1 MDACTTFPELFEE
14 ITAAKSI
21 QVDCNSNYELT
32 RNLFHL
38 LARANMRFRGIH
50 SYVTENITFNH
61 TMKMSSY
68 FAWEKMGGHALTLD
82 ETPGD
87 KDLAFVVTVKLTD
100 DERKNAEQKFGKMIY
115 VQDAYGVSQNT
126 NCDVVITSYHGEA
139 LISSKNF
146 TNKRCEIEIRNTYL
160 EKYKSYNLK
169 TISSAISGISSGQ
182 SVYFDEDCKI
192 YQKLIAKSNFLHR
205 CSLYWFTFSSIFCI
219 KDLVWLMMQVLVND
233 FEREVLLR

>member
-21 QVDCNSNYELT
+21 QICNHDYRLI

-38 LARANMRFRGIH
+38 LARTNMRFRGINSH
-50 SYVTENITFNH
+50 VAENITFHQIMILLN
-61 TMKMSSY
+61 SY
-68 FAWEKMGGHALTLD
+68 FKWGWSGERTSTLD
-82 ETPGD
+82 ETPSD

-100 DERKNAEQKFGKMIY
+100 EERKNAEQKFGKMIY

-126 NCDVVITSYHGEA
+126 NCDIVITSYYGEA

-160 EKYKSYNLK
+160 EKYKSYSLK
-169 TISSAISGISSGQ
+169 TISSAISGILSGQ

-192 YQKLIAKSNFLHR
+192 YQKLITKSHFLHR
-205 CSLYWFTFSSIFCI
+205 CSMYWFTFSSIFCI